1 MVKLKTVENALEY
14 VMLAFITKTE
24 PVFSEDAQVDSM
36 TTDSVDVSAL
46 QLQLADVN
54 HQPSD

>member
-24 PVFSEDAQVDSM
+24 PVFSEDAQVDSR

>member
-24 PVFSEDAQVDSM
+24 PVFSEDAQVDSK
-36 TTDSVDVSAL
+36 TTDSVDVLAL
-46 QLQLADVN
+46 Q
-54 HQPSD
+54 S